1 MSTPNNRPTA
11 LAGIL
16 ALALIVAACG
26 ADATENAVAEQP
38 EAAIE
43 SIDDSDVTPE
53 VLGETEESEDS
64 EESDD
69 GEDEGEGAD
78 FGSALD
84 DIADE
89 NAAALAAEEAR
100 VADEAAAAET
110 QADQDA
116 LDDQLDAE
124 AELFGDGEGPDPD
137 AEGEESDDDESDDDS
152 DDESDDDESDDDSD
166 DESDDDE
173 SDDDE
178 SDDDESD
185 DGESDDDSDD
195 DADDSDS
202 DGDESDDDESDDGE
216 SDDDT
221 DDDAD
226 DSDSDDLSD
235 IEVDVE
241 ETLEPQNFAIVNV
254 PRGVNLRSGPNASS
268 GLVAGIEGDRILTGT
283 GITEGSWTQVQIDG
297 LTGWVLT
304 EFLLATD
311 AVDPGA
317 ADVSTDE
324 SADDSDSGDLSGIEA
339 SVDAAAGDTFS
350 VVDVEL
356 GINIRSAPGIE
367 SVIIGN
373 AFLGDTV
380 TATGNVVDGW
390 IEVESNGLTGWASS
404 DRLVA
409 N

>member
-116 LDDQLDAE
+116 LDEQLDAE

-152 DDESDDDESDDDSD
+152 DDESDDDESDD
-166 DESDDDE
+166 
-173 SDDDE
+173 
-178 SDDDESD
+178 
-185 DGESDDDSDD
+185 GESDDDSDD

-202 DGDESDDDESDDGE
+202 DGDESDDGESDDDTDDDADDSDSDDDESDDDE

-339 SVDAAAGDTFS
+339 SVDAAAGETFS

>member
-110 QADQDA
+110 QANQDA

-152 DDESDDDESDDDSD
+152 DDESDDDESDD
-166 DESDDDE
+166 
-173 SDDDE
+173 
-178 SDDDESD
+178 
-185 DGESDDDSDD
+185 GESDDDSDD

-202 DGDESDDDESDDGE
+202 DGDESDDDESDDDESDDGE

-241 ETLEPQNFAIVNV
+241 EALEPQNFAIVNV

-339 SVDAAAGDTFS
+339 SVDAAAGETFS

>member
-110 QADQDA
+110 QANQDA

-137 AEGEESDDDESDDDS
+137 AEGEESDDDESDDD
-152 DDESDDDESDDDSD
+152 ESDDDESDDDS
-166 DESDDDE
+166 
-173 SDDDE
+173 
-178 SDDDESD
+178 DDESD

-339 SVDAAAGDTFS
+339 SVDAAAGETFS

>member
-1 MSTPNNRPTA
+1 MSTPNKRPTA

-152 DDESDDDESDDDSD
+152 DDESDDDESDDDS
-166 DESDDDE
+166 
-173 SDDDE
+173 DDE

-339 SVDAAAGDTFS
+339 SVDAAAGETFS

>member
-53 VLGETEESEDS
+53 VLGETEESEES

-110 QADQDA
+110 QANQDA

-152 DDESDDDESDDDSD
+152 DDESDDDESDD
-166 DESDDDE
+166 
-173 SDDDE
+173 
-178 SDDDESD
+178 
-185 DGESDDDSDD
+185 GESDDDSDD

-202 DGDESDDDESDDGE
+202 DGDESDDDESDDDESDDGE

-339 SVDAAAGDTFS
+339 SVDAAAGETFS

>member
-110 QADQDA
+110 QANQDA

-152 DDESDDDESDDDSD
+152 
-166 DESDDDE
+166 
-173 SDDDE
+173 DDE

-339 SVDAAAGDTFS
+339 SVDAAAGETFS

>member
-1 MSTPNNRPTA
+1 MSTPNKRSTA

-137 AEGEESDDDESDDDS
+137 AEGEESDDDESDDD
-152 DDESDDDESDDDSD
+152 ESDDDESDDDS
-166 DESDDDE
+166 
-173 SDDDE
+173 
-178 SDDDESD
+178 
-185 DGESDDDSDD
+185 
-195 DADDSDS
+195 
-202 DGDESDDDESDDGE
+202 DDESDDGE

-339 SVDAAAGDTFS
+339 SVDAAAGETFS

>member
-16 ALALIVAACG
+16 AFALIVAACG

-64 EESDD
+64 DESDD

-137 AEGEESDDDESDDDS
+137 AEGE
-152 DDESDDDESDDDSD
+152 ESDDDESDDDSD

-339 SVDAAAGDTFS
+339 SVDAAAGETFS

>member
-1 MSTPNNRPTA
+1 M
-11 LAGIL
+11 
-16 ALALIVAACG
+16 
-26 ADATENAVAEQP
+26 
-38 EAAIE
+38 
-43 SIDDSDVTPE
+43 
-53 VLGETEESEDS
+53 
-64 EESDD
+64 
-69 GEDEGEGAD
+69 
-78 FGSALD
+78 
-84 DIADE
+84 
-89 NAAALAAEEAR
+89 
-100 VADEAAAAET
+100 
-110 QADQDA
+110 
-116 LDDQLDAE
+116 
-124 AELFGDGEGPDPD
+124 
-137 AEGEESDDDESDDDS
+137 
-152 DDESDDDESDDDSD
+152 
-166 DESDDDE
+166 
-173 SDDDE
+173 
-178 SDDDESD
+178 
-185 DGESDDDSDD
+185 
-195 DADDSDS
+195 
-202 DGDESDDDESDDGE
+202 
-216 SDDDT
+216 
-221 DDDAD
+221 
-226 DSDSDDLSD
+226 
-235 IEVDVE
+235 
-241 ETLEPQNFAIVNV
+241 NV

-339 SVDAAAGDTFS
+339 SVDAAAGETFS

>member
-1 MSTPNNRPTA
+1 MSTPNKRPTA

-16 ALALIVAACG
+16 AFALIVAACG

-64 EESDD
+64 DESDD

-137 AEGEESDDDESDDDS
+137 AEGE
-152 DDESDDDESDDDSD
+152 ESDDDESDDDSD

-339 SVDAAAGDTFS
+339 SVDAAAGETFS

>member
-110 QADQDA
+110 QANQDA

-152 DDESDDDESDDDSD
+152 DDESDDDESDD
-166 DESDDDE
+166 
-173 SDDDE
+173 
-178 SDDDESD
+178 
-185 DGESDDDSDD
+185 GESDDDS
-195 DADDSDS
+195 
-202 DGDESDDDESDDGE
+202 
-216 SDDDT
+216 

-339 SVDAAAGDTFS
+339 SVDAAAGETFS